1 MMSCNCKK
9 VENGN
14 DIDEEVIRHMDS
26 KKLTFFRKM
35 VIIYDFIEFYF
46 YFVTTSII
54 NFMATDKLE
63 PSIPKRLLK
72 KYKRNG

>member
-1 MMSCNCKK
+1 MSCNCKT
-9 VENGN
+9 VRNGE
-14 DIDEEVIRHMDS
+14 DIDEGVVTYMDS
-26 KKLTFFRKM
+26 KKLTFFTKL
-35 VIIYDFIEFYF
+35 VVVYNFLEFYF

-72 KYKRNG
+72 KYNKNG

>member
-1 MMSCNCKK
+1 MSCNCKT
-9 VENGN
+9 VRNGK
-14 DIDEEVIRHMDS
+14 DIDEGVVTYMDS
-26 KKLTFFRKM
+26 KKLTFFTKL
-35 VIIYDFIEFYF
+35 VVVYNFLEFYF

-72 KYKRNG
+72 KYNKNG

>member
-1 MMSCNCKK
+1 MSCNCKT
-9 VENGN
+9 VRNGE
-14 DIDEEVIRHMDS
+14 DIDKGVVAYMDS
-26 KKLTFFRKM
+26 KKLTFFTKL
-35 VIIYDFIEFYF
+35 VVVYNFLEFYF

-72 KYKRNG
+72 KYNKNG

>member
-1 MMSCNCKK
+1 MSFNCKT
-9 VENGN
+9 VRNGE
-14 DIDEEVIRHMDS
+14 DIDEGVVAYMDS
-26 KKLTFFRKM
+26 KKLTFFTKL
-35 VIIYDFIEFYF
+35 VVVYNFLEFYF

-72 KYKRNG
+72 KYNKNG

>member
-1 MMSCNCKK
+1 MSCNCKT
-9 VENGN
+9 VRNGE
-14 DIDEEVIRHMDS
+14 DIDEGVVAYMDS
-26 KKLTFFRKM
+26 KKLTFFTKL
-35 VIIYDFIEFYF
+35 VVVYNFLEFYF

-72 KYKRNG
+72 KYNKNG

>member
-1 MMSCNCKK
+1 MSCNCKT
-9 VENGN
+9 VRNGK
-14 DIDEEVIRHMDS
+14 DIDEGVVTYMDS
-26 KKLTFFRKM
+26 KKLTFFTKL
-35 VIIYDFIEFYF
+35 VVVYSFLEFYF

-72 KYKRNG
+72 KYNKNG